1 MSTMLMLNNSLEILM
16 VQSSNLFNPIY
27 CSFLLADTFHHHVG
41 KEQTHFE
48 FETQK
53 VSSACCST
61 QLRLEAPGHV
71 VYWRS
76 GSSKLKCFFSSD
88 CLEAF
93 VGTFTL
99 IGLLLSHPSAQ

>member
-16 VQSSNLFNPIY
+16 VQSSNSFNPIY

-53 VSSACCST
+53 VSSAYCSI

-71 VYWRS
+71 VYWRAV
-76 GSSKLKCFFSSD
+76 SKLNVSS
-88 CLEAF
+88 
-93 VGTFTL
+93 VL
-99 IGLLLSHPSAQ
+99 IIVWKLLLGHLHG